1 MIVSQNGQKQA
12 MQDLQKANE
21 KIFQVSN
28 KIEAATKQAAVSI
41 DFRSNHT
48 QTQTKLASSATRRPF
63 PPPPPPP
70 PVIGRP
76 PPPPPPPHQHSNI
89 NSNGNSV
96 HKASALVEL
105 YNSMTKQNGK
115 KDQNIN
121 GNCSSAIGRNP
132 QSNILGELQNRSAHL
147 LAVSIIFPFFFTIY

>member
-12 MQDLQKANE
+12 LQDLQKANE
-21 KIFQVSN
+21 KRLQVSN
-28 KIEAATKQAAVSI
+28 KIEEATKQAAVSI
-41 DFRSNHT
+41 DLRSNLT
-48 QTQTKLASSATRRPF
+48 QTQTNLTSSATRRPF

-70 PVIGRP
+70 PVVGRP
-76 PPPPPPPHQHSNI
+76 PPPPPPPHQHSNV
-89 NSNGNSV
+89 NSV

-115 KDQNIN
+115 KDQIIN
-121 GNCSSAIGRNP
+121 GNCSSPIGRNP

-147 LAVSIIFPFFFTIY
+147 LAVRIILFFFFTVY